1 MELLPLHPKIVHLP
15 IALAVLMPLMSAGLL
30 AAWWAE
36 LVPRRTWIIAVLL
49 QGLLLAS
56 GVAGLRTGETEEDRV
71 ERVVAERLIESHE
84 AAAERFVWGAGAV
97 FLLAI
102 AAAAIRNEGH
112 ARRLAI
118 ATTLGTLLVLFLG
131 YRTGETGGRLVYQYG
146 AANAYFVPAPGD
158 PVTSIPT
165 PRSE

>member
-1 MELLPLHPKIVHLP
+1 MGS
-15 IALAVLMPLMSAGLL
+15 LACV
-30 AAWWAE
+30 
-36 LVPRRTWIIAVLL
+36 
-49 QGLLLAS
+49 
-56 GVAGLRTGETEEDRV
+56 TGETEEDRV

-146 AANAYFVPAPGD
+146 AANAYSRPCARRPSDVNPNPEERIVVPAD
-158 PVTSIPT
+158 TSRTRPASCWSSHRR
-165 PRSE
+165 RSPWP